1 LLIAEA
7 ARRADF
13 PEAIVYLQITRGTS
27 PRHRGFP
34 SRPNPTLVITVR
46 ELHPPKSLATGIRVI
61 TTADLRWARCDIKS
75 VALLANVLAYAAAQK
90 AGANDAIFVEADG
103 TVTEATAGNVFVIG
117 NRRLRTP
124 PKGPKILSG
133 VTRETILQAAPAAE
147 LECREER
154 IGREELYGADEIFLS
169 STTAEVLPVV
179 AVDGRQIG
187 MGRPGKISEQI
198 YEQFL
203 KKFVGATAS
212 AR

>member
-1 LLIAEA
+1 
-7 ARRADF
+7 
-13 PEAIVYLQITRGTS
+13 
-27 PRHRGFP
+27 
-34 SRPNPTLVITVR
+34 
-46 ELHPPKSLATGIRVI
+46 
-61 TTADLRWARCDIKS
+61 
-75 VALLANVLAYAAAQK
+75 
-90 AGANDAIFVEADG
+90 
-103 TVTEATAGNVFVIG
+103 
-117 NRRLRTP
+117 
-124 PKGPKILSG
+124 
-133 VTRETILQAAPAAE
+133 VTREKILQAAPAAE